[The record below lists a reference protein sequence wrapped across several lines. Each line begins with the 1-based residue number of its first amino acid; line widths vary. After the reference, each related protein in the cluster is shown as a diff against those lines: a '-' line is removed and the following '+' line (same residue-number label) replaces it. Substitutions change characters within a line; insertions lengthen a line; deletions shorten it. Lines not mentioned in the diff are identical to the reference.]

1 MTAPIDY
8 NAVLADLMAKRSQID
23 AAIEVI
29 RSLIGSSAVAD
40 GASNGDAPPA
50 TSASPT
56 TGPQTSPSSLSGV
69 QLQSDTFFGLT
80 TAAAVRKY
88 LSMVKRPQTPT
99 AIAEA
104 IHRGGQVHAADL
116 DSAFKNVYTALSRSK
131 DFVKTR
137 NKEWGLAEWYVN
149 RPKGDGE

>member
-8 NAVLADLMAKRSQID
+8 NAVLADLMAKRTQID

-29 RSLIGSSAVAD
+29 RSLIGSSAIAD
-40 GASNGDAPPA
+40 SGNGDSTSLPTQRELPPSQG
-50 TSASPT
+50 T
-56 TGPQTSPSSLSGV
+56 PSSGV
-69 QLQSDTFFGLT
+69 PIQSDTFFGLT

-88 LSMVKRPQTPT
+88 LSLVKRPQTPT

-116 DSAFKNVYTALSRSK
+116 ESAFKNVYTALSRSK

-137 NKEWGLAEWYVN
+137 NKEWGLAEWYAN
-149 RPKGDGE
+149 RPKGDAE